1 MGLFSKLFGRG
12 SSDDGSSAQ
21 VDALIAQLDDADAK
35 VRLHAALALGELGGR
50 AKAAVPKLEA
60 LINDTDG
67 DVCNAAADAYS
78 KIERGF

>member
-12 SSDDGSSAQ
+12 SSGDDSSPE
-21 VDALIAQLDDADAK
+21 VDALIAQLDDEDAK
-35 VRLHAALALGELGGR
+35 VRLAAAVALGELGGK
-50 AKAAVPKLEA
+50 AKSAVSKLEV
-60 LINDTDG
+60 LINDVDG

>member
-12 SSDDGSSAQ
+12 SADDDASAEVQ
-21 VDALIAQLDDADAK
+21 ALIAKLDDPQVQ
-35 VRLHAALALGELGGR
+35 VRLEAAIALGELGNKAR
-50 AKAAVPKLEA
+50 AAVPKLEE
-60 LINDTDG
+60 LINDTGG

>member
-12 SSDDGSSAQ
+12 SADDDASAEVQ
-21 VDALIAQLDDADAK
+21 PLIAKLDDPDAK
-35 VRLHAALALGELGGR
+35 VRLAAAVALGELGG
-50 AKAAVPKLEA
+50 KASAAASKLEE
-60 LINDTDG
+60 LINDADG

>member
-12 SSDDGSSAQ
+12 SAGDDSSPEVA
-21 VDALIAQLDDADAK
+21 ALIGQLDDAAAK
-35 VRLHAALALGELGGR
+35 VRLAAAVALGELGGR
-50 AKAAVPKLEA
+50 AKAAVSKLEV
-60 LINDTDG
+60 LINDVDG